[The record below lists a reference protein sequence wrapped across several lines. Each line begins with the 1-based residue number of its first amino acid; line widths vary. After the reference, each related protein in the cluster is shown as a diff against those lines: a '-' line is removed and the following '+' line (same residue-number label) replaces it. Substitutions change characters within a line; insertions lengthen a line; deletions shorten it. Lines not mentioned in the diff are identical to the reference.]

1 MGVEASWEKYLTH
14 TQIKQRGA
22 ISNLGD
28 GTGKPREASSFR
40 VTPQGRSILP
50 LTAGP
55 CQWPAPSCADQRA
68 CPGSGSP
75 ESAG

>member
-28 GTGKPREASSFR
+28 GTRHREVKLSVLNPRHAA
-40 VTPQGRSILP
+40 RSVD
-50 LTAGP
+50 
-55 CQWPAPSCADQRA
+55 PAPDRRA
-68 CPGSGSP
+68 VPMACSKLR
-75 ESAG
+75 